1 MLEKFRG
8 DVVEQTVHDNELIKA
23 KKAIRVRELIILA
36 LIGCIFMALVV
47 AVKNSGRERTIVSP
61 PVVRDTFWVDSN
73 DADPQYLQ
81 DMSIYF
87 VLLTNNISPSNVEYQ
102 NKLFLKYVNPNQQ
115 GALSAQLME
124 QAQRVKRNQLI
135 TMFYIK
141 GFKIDAGANK
151 VVINGQLDTL
161 IGDKLISSM
170 DKYYRIGY
178 QIINGKL
185 YVNEYGE
192 VKSNNPWGEFIK

>member
-1 MLEKFRG
+1 M
-8 DVVEQTVHDNELIKA
+8 EQTVHDNELIKA
-23 KKAIRVRELIILA
+23 KKALRVRELLILA
-36 LIGCIFMALVV
+36 LVGCLLLALIL
-47 AVKNSGRERTIVSP
+47 AVKNMGRERTIVSP

-73 DADPQYLQ
+73 DADPKYLQ
-81 DMSIYF
+81 EMSTYF

-102 NKLFLKYVNPNQQ
+102 NKLFLNYVNPNQQ

-124 QAQRVKRNQLI
+124 QSQRVKRNQLV

-141 GFKIDAGANK
+141 GFKIDSYANK

-170 DKYYRIGY
+170 DKYYRLGY
-178 QIINGKL
+178 QLINGKL
-185 YVNEYGE
+185 YINEYGE

>member
-1 MLEKFRG
+1 M
-8 DVVEQTVHDNELIKA
+8 EQTVHDNELIKA
-23 KKAIRVRELIILA
+23 KKALRVRELVILA
-36 LIGCIFMALVV
+36 LVGCLLLALIL
-47 AVKNSGRERTIVSP
+47 AVKNAGRERTIVSP
-61 PVVRDTFWVDSN
+61 PVVRDTFWVDSS
-73 DADPQYLQ
+73 DADPKYLQ
-81 DMSIYF
+81 EMSTYF

-102 NKLFLKYVNPNQQ
+102 NKLFLNYVNPNQQ

-124 QAQRVKRNQLI
+124 QAQRVKRNQLV

-141 GFKIDAGANK
+141 GFKIDSYANK

-170 DKYYRIGY
+170 DKYYRLGY
-178 QIINGKL
+178 QLINGKL
-185 YVNEYGE
+185 YINEYGE

>member
-1 MLEKFRG
+1 M
-8 DVVEQTVHDNELIKA
+8 EQTVHDNELIKA
-23 KKAIRVRELIILA
+23 KKALRWRDGIIVSLIACLLLA
-36 LIGCIFMALVV
+36 LIL

-73 DADPQYLQ
+73 DADPKYLQ
-81 DMSIYF
+81 EMSTYF

-102 NKLFLKYVNPNQQ
+102 NKLFLNYVNPSQQ
-115 GALSAQLME
+115 GALSAQLLN
-124 QAQRVKRNQLI
+124 QSQRVKRNQLI

-141 GFKIDAGANK
+141 GFKIDSGANK
-151 VVINGQLDTL
+151 VVVNGQLDTL
-161 IGDKLISSM
+161 ISDKLISSM

-185 YVNEYGE
+185 YINEYGE

>member
-1 MLEKFRG
+1 M
-8 DVVEQTVHDNELIKA
+8 EQTVHDNELIKA
-23 KKAIRVRELIILA
+23 KKDIRVRDLVILA
-36 LIGCIFMALVV
+36 LVGCLLLALIL
-47 AVKNSGRERTIVSP
+47 AVKNVERERTIVSP

-73 DADPQYLQ
+73 DADPKYLQ
-81 DMSIYF
+81 EMSTYF

-102 NKLFLKYVNPNQQ
+102 NKLFLNYVNPNQQ

-124 QAQRVKRNQLI
+124 QAQRVKRNQLV

-141 GFKIDAGANK
+141 GFKIDSYANK
-151 VVINGQLDTL
+151 VVVNGQLDTL

-170 DKYYRIGY
+170 DKYYRLGY
-178 QIINGKL
+178 QIVNAKL
-185 YVNEYGE
+185 YINEYGE

>member
-1 MLEKFRG
+1 M
-8 DVVEQTVHDNELIKA
+8 EQTVHDNELIKA
-23 KKAIRVRELIILA
+23 KKALRVRELVILA
-36 LIGCIFMALVV
+36 LVGCLLLALIL
-47 AVKNSGRERTIVSP
+47 AVKNAWRERTIVSP

-73 DADPQYLQ
+73 EASPQYLQ
-81 DMSIYF
+81 EMSTYF

-102 NKLFLKYVNPNQQ
+102 NKLFLNYVNPNQQ

-124 QAQRVKRNQLI
+124 QAQRVKRNQLV

-141 GFKIDAGANK
+141 GFKIDSYANK

-170 DKYYRIGY
+170 DKYYRLGY
-178 QIINGKL
+178 QLINGKL
-185 YVNEYGE
+185 YINEYGE

>member
-1 MLEKFRG
+1 
-8 DVVEQTVHDNELIKA
+8 VEQTVHDNELIKA
-23 KKAIRVRELIILA
+23 KKALRVRELVILA
-36 LIGCIFMALVV
+36 LVGCLLLALIL
-47 AVKNSGRERTIVSP
+47 AVKNAGRERTIVSP

-73 DADPQYLQ
+73 DADPKYLQ
-81 DMSIYF
+81 EMSTYF

-102 NKLFLKYVNPNQQ
+102 NKLFLNYVNPNQQ

-124 QAQRVKRNQLI
+124 QAQRVKRNQLV

-141 GFKIDAGANK
+141 GFKIDSYANK

-170 DKYYRIGY
+170 DKYYRLGY
-178 QIINGKL
+178 QLINGKL
-185 YVNEYGE
+185 YINEYGE

>member
-1 MLEKFRG
+1 M
-8 DVVEQTVHDNELIKA
+8 EQTVHDNELIKA
-23 KKAIRVRELIILA
+23 KKALRWRDGIIVSLIACLLLA
-36 LIGCIFMALVV
+36 LIL

-73 DADPQYLQ
+73 DADPKYLQ
-81 DMSIYF
+81 EMSTYF

-102 NKLFLKYVNPNQQ
+102 NKLFMNYVNPSQQ
-115 GALSAQLME
+115 GALSAQLLD
-124 QAQRVKRNQLI
+124 QSQRVKRNQLI

-141 GFKIDAGANK
+141 GFKIDSGANK
-151 VVINGQLDTL
+151 VVVNGQLDTL
-161 IGDKLISSM
+161 ISDKLISSM

-185 YVNEYGE
+185 YINEYGE

>member
-1 MLEKFRG
+1 M
-8 DVVEQTVHDNELIKA
+8 EQTVHDNELIKA
-23 KKAIRVRELIILA
+23 KKALRVRELVILA
-36 LIGCIFMALVV
+36 LVGCLLLALIL
-47 AVKNSGRERTIVSP
+47 AVKNAGRERTILSP

-73 DADPQYLQ
+73 DADPKYLQ
-81 DMSIYF
+81 EMSTYF

-102 NKLFLKYVNPNQQ
+102 NKLFLNYVNPNQQ

-124 QAQRVKRNQLI
+124 QAQRVKRNQLV

-141 GFKIDAGANK
+141 GFKIDSYANK

-170 DKYYRIGY
+170 DKYYRLGY
-178 QIINGKL
+178 QLINGKL
-185 YVNEYGE
+185 YINEYGE

>member
-1 MLEKFRG
+1 
-8 DVVEQTVHDNELIKA
+8 VEQTVHDNELIKA
-23 KKAIRVRELIILA
+23 KKALRVRELVILA
-36 LIGCIFMALVV
+36 LVGCLLLALIL
-47 AVKNSGRERTIVSP
+47 AVKNAGRERTILSP

-73 DADPQYLQ
+73 DADPKYLQ
-81 DMSIYF
+81 EMSTYF

-102 NKLFLKYVNPNQQ
+102 NKLFLNYVNPNQQ

-124 QAQRVKRNQLI
+124 QAQRVKRNQLV

-141 GFKIDAGANK
+141 GFKIDSYANK

-170 DKYYRIGY
+170 DKYYRLGY
-178 QIINGKL
+178 QLINGKL
-185 YVNEYGE
+185 YINEYGE

>member
-1 MLEKFRG
+1 M
-8 DVVEQTVHDNELIKA
+8 EQTVHDNELIKA
-23 KKAIRVRELIILA
+23 KKALRWRDGIIVSLIACLLLA
-36 LIGCIFMALVV
+36 LIL

-73 DADPQYLQ
+73 DADPKYLQ
-81 DMSIYF
+81 EMSTYF

-102 NKLFLKYVNPNQQ
+102 NKLFLNYVNPSQQ
-115 GALSAQLME
+115 GALSAQLLD
-124 QAQRVKRNQLI
+124 QSQRVKRNQLI

-141 GFKIDAGANK
+141 GFKIDSGANK
-151 VVINGQLDTL
+151 VVVNGQLDTL
-161 IGDKLISSM
+161 ISDKLISSM

-185 YVNEYGE
+185 YINEYGE

>member
-1 MLEKFRG
+1 M
-8 DVVEQTVHDNELIKA
+8 EQTVHDNELIKA
-23 KKAIRVRELIILA
+23 KKALRVRELVILA
-36 LIGCIFMALVV
+36 LVGCLLLALIL
-47 AVKNSGRERTIVSP
+47 AVKNAGRERTIVSP

-73 DADPQYLQ
+73 DADPKYLQ
-81 DMSIYF
+81 EMSTYF

-102 NKLFLKYVNPNQQ
+102 NKLFLNYVNPNQQ

-124 QAQRVKRNQLI
+124 QAQRVKRNQLV

-141 GFKIDAGANK
+141 GFKIDSYANK

-170 DKYYRIGY
+170 DKYYRLGY
-178 QIINGKL
+178 QLINGKL
-185 YVNEYGE
+185 YINEYGE

>member
-1 MLEKFRG
+1 M
-8 DVVEQTVHDNELIKA
+8 EQTVHDNELIKA
-23 KKAIRVRELIILA
+23 KKALRVRELLILA
-36 LIGCIFMALVV
+36 LLGCLLLALIL
-47 AVKNSGRERTIVSP
+47 AVKNMGRERTIVSP

-73 DADPQYLQ
+73 DADPKYLQ
-81 DMSIYF
+81 EMSTYF

-102 NKLFLKYVNPNQQ
+102 NKLFLNYVNPNQQ

-124 QAQRVKRNQLI
+124 QAQRVKRNQLV

-141 GFKIDAGANK
+141 GFKIDSYANK

-170 DKYYRIGY
+170 DKYYRLGY
-178 QIINGKL
+178 QLINGKL
-185 YVNEYGE
+185 YINEYGE

>member
-1 MLEKFRG
+1 M
-8 DVVEQTVHDNELIKA
+8 EQTVHDNELIKA
-23 KKAIRVRELIILA
+23 KKALRVRELLILA
-36 LIGCIFMALVV
+36 LVGCLLLALIL
-47 AVKNSGRERTIVSP
+47 AVKNMGRERTIVSP

-73 DADPQYLQ
+73 DADPKYLQ
-81 DMSIYF
+81 EMSTYF

-102 NKLFLKYVNPNQQ
+102 NKLFLNYVNPNQQ

-124 QAQRVKRNQLI
+124 QAQRVKRNQLV

-141 GFKIDAGANK
+141 GFKIDSYANK
-151 VVINGQLDTL
+151 VVVNGQLDTL

-170 DKYYRIGY
+170 DKYYRLGY
-178 QIINGKL
+178 QLINGKL
-185 YVNEYGE
+185 YINEYGE